1 MASSCHGATIWRR
14 AETEARL
21 ENPVLL
27 LAQYDGRAIIPVQKV
42 CADYFSHLS
51 PSMFVRKRSAGE
63 IKLPLVRMDTSQ
75 KRAKGARLQDL
86 ADYLDARRLQ
96 RQAVHQPTGLAQP
109 AVRVAGRDEGAACD
123 AVPAVPGYWM
133 QTQLSSGLSTETG
146 ALDE

>member
-1 MASSCHGATIWRR
+1 M
-14 AETEARL
+14 ETQFL
-21 ENPVLL
+21 FLT
-27 LAQYDGRAIIPVQKV
+27 QYDGQTIIPVQSSV
-42 CADYFSHLS
+42 
-51 PSMFVRKRSAGE
+51 GE

-75 KRAKGARLQDL
+75 KCAKGVHLQGL
-86 ADYLDARRLQ
+86 ADHLDARRLR